1 MKKNMACLIP
11 RFTPP
16 LLALLLGVGLPLSGR
31 AGSAAKVWEQV
42 LTLPTY
48 KVAPPDPDPRFYNG
62 RTYQGAK
69 ATFYPYPVSDQMT
82 EIRQNEPYTA
92 VFLENDFIR
101 ISVLPQLGGRIFSA
115 LDKSDDYNL
124 FYRQHVIKPA
134 LIGMLGA
141 WISGGVEW
149 NVPHH
154 HRASSFMPVD
164 YTIQTNADGGKTV
177 WVGETELR
185 HRTKW
190 IVGLTLR
197 PNRSYIEMTM
207 KLFNRTPEAQSFL
220 FWINAA
226 VHANKN
232 YQVIFPPSV
241 EWAAQHAKPQFA
253 GWPIAHEV
261 YGGTDYTPG
270 VDVSWWKNNP
280 SPVSFFAWDCQED
293 FFGGYDYGKQ
303 AGVVQISNHHV
314 SPGKKFFE
322 WGNGPEGEMWTK
334 ILSDS
339 DGPYLEL
346 MAGSYSDNQPDY
358 SWYGP
363 GEVKVFKHYWYPIRE
378 LGGVKNAN
386 TEGAVNLDVSNGMAR
401 VAFNT
406 TAVHPKARV
415 LLRAGTRRVLDEA
428 VSISPEEPFVA
439 TVALPQGVRYSD
451 LEASLLDETGKSL
464 VSFRPAP
471 RANSPMPTP
480 VQRPVA
486 PKDIVSN
493 EELYLTGL
501 RIEQLYSPSFDP
513 VAYYKE
519 ALRRDAGDYR
529 ANTALGSLYCREGR
543 FEQAE
548 PFLRA
553 AVKRATENYIHP
565 KDCEAL
571 YYLGV
576 ALREQGKRKAAWDA
590 FYRAIWS
597 HAWQEAGY
605 YQLAELAS
613 LRGDYSQALSLVEQS
628 LQHGA
633 LNTKALE
640 LKTSLLRRTGRL
652 EMAERLTRRIL
663 RIDPLDA
670 RALFEQSLVL
680 ALEGEKS
687 QTARAKMLTL
697 MRGEVHSYLEMAIDY
712 ANSGLFDEA
721 IQLLNTFI
729 QQAPDKN
736 RIDPQ
741 VFYFL
746 GYFHDQR
753 HQPAEAMEDFKTAAK
768 MPPDFCFPF
777 QFEAEPILRHALKR
791 NPSDARAWYYLG
803 NLLFDNQP
811 SKALGAWEQAVRLD
825 DQFALAQRNL
835 GLAKARVQKDVA
847 GGIECLEKAVALAP
861 DDPRLYYELDV
872 LYESDGAPVQRRL
885 ETLNRRPEVVAKRDD
900 ALTRRVMVLTAAG
913 HPEGALRILRSHHF
927 HNWEGSS
934 SLHGL
939 YMDAC
944 VQSGLAKLRAEEPA
958 AALAN
963 FQLAT
968 EYPANQEV
976 GRPRREARL
985 AEIQY
990 WIGVAEERLGQKAEA
1005 EAAFR
1010 SASGASGYG
1019 DTEGQYYRGLAMQ
1032 RLGENSDAKR
1042 IFERLE
1048 RQGLEELGKGA
1059 SEPVDYFAKFGQR
1072 RVERLQKAEAH
1083 FLAGLGCL
1091 GLGQK
1096 EAAREQFHKTLELNP
1111 AHLGAL
1117 TWNSL

>member
-1 MKKNMACLIP
+1 MKKISCNAVLP
-11 RFTPP
+11 LTPP
-16 LLALLLGVGLPLSGR
+16 LLAILLGVSLPSSGR
-31 AGSAAKVWEQV
+31 AEPATKVWEQT
-42 LTLPTY
+42 LILPTY
-48 KVAPPDPDPRFYNG
+48 KAAPPDPDPRFYNG

-82 EIRQNEPYTA
+82 EVRQNEPYKA

-115 LDKSDDYNL
+115 LDKSDGYNF
-124 FYRQHVIKPA
+124 FYRHHVIKPA

-154 HRASSFMPVD
+154 HRATSFMPVD
-164 YTIQTNADGGKTV
+164 YTIQTNANGAKTV

-207 KLFNRTPEAQSFL
+207 RLFNRTPEAQSFL

-226 VHANKN
+226 VHADKN

-261 YGGTDYTPG
+261 YGGTDYTCG

-280 SPVSFFAWDCQED
+280 SPVSFFAWDCQQD

-339 DGPYLEL
+339 DRPYLEL

-363 GEVKVFKHYWYPIRE
+363 GEVKVFKHYWYPIRD
-378 LGGVKNAN
+378 LGGIKNAN
-386 TEGAVNLDVSNGMAR
+386 TEGAVNLDVSNGVAR

-406 TAVHPKARV
+406 TAIHPKARV
-415 LLRAGTRRVLDEA
+415 LLRAGRRRLLDK
-428 VSISPEEPFVA
+428 VISISPQAPFVT
-439 TVALPQGVRYSD
+439 TVALPQGVRFAD
-451 LEASLLDETGKSL
+451 LQTALLDEDGKSL
-464 VSFRPAP
+464 ISFRPVP
-471 RANSPMPTP
+471 RANSHIPTP
-480 VQRPVA
+480 VQRPPA
-486 PKDIVSN
+486 PRDITSN

-519 ALRRDAGDYR
+519 ALRRDPGDYR
-529 ANTALGSLYCREGR
+529 ANTALGSLYCRQGR
-543 FEQAE
+543 FEEAE

-576 ALREQGKRKAAWDA
+576 ALRGQGKRQAAWDA

-597 HAWQEAGY
+597 QAWQEAGY

-613 LRGDYSQALSLVEQS
+613 LSGDYGRALGLVEQS
-628 LQHGA
+628 LQSGA

-640 LKTSLLRRTGRL
+640 LKASLLRRTGRL
-652 EMAERLTRRIL
+652 AAAARLNRRIL
-663 RIDPLDA
+663 NIDPLDA
-670 RALFEQSLVL
+670 RAVFEQSLVL
-680 ALEGEKS
+680 ARQGEES
-687 QTARAKMLTL
+687 EAERARMLRL

-712 ANSGLFDEA
+712 ADCGLFDEG
-721 IQLLNTFI
+721 IQLLNTFVR
-729 QQAPDKN
+729 QAPDKN

-746 GYFHDQR
+746 GYFHDQMN
-753 HQPAEAMEDFKTAAK
+753 QPAEAMDDFKTAAK

-777 QFEAEPILRHALKR
+777 QFEAERIFHHALKR

-811 SKALGAWEQAVRLD
+811 AKALAAWGQAVRLD
-825 DQFALAQRNL
+825 DRFALAQRNL
-835 GLAKARVQKDVA
+835 GLAKARVQKDLV
-847 GGIECLEKAVALAP
+847 GGIKCLGKAVALSP

-872 LYESDGAPVQRRL
+872 LYESNGASVQRRL
-885 ETLNRRPEVVAKRDD
+885 EALNRRPEIVAERDD
-900 ALTRRVMVLTAAG
+900 ALTRRIMVLTAAG
-913 HPEGALRILRSHHF
+913 HPEEALRILRSHHF
-927 HNWEGSS
+927 HNWEGSG

-939 YMDAC
+939 YVDAC
-944 VQSGLAKLRAEEPA
+944 VQSGLAKLRAQLPA
-958 AALAN
+958 EALAD
-963 FQLAT
+963 FRLAT
-968 EYPANQEV
+968 QYPANQEV
-976 GRPRREARL
+976 GRPRQEGRL

-990 WIGVAEERLGQKAEA
+990 WSGVAEERLGQNTQAQ
-1005 EAAFR
+1005 AAFKL
-1010 SASGASGYG
+1010 ASEASGYG
-1019 DTEGQYYRGLAMQ
+1019 GSDGQYYRGLALQ
-1032 RLGENSDAKR
+1032 KLGKNGDAKQ

-1048 RQGLEELGKGA
+1048 QRGLAELGKGA

-1072 RVERLQKAEAH
+1072 RVERLRKADAH

-1096 EAAREQFHKTLELNP
+1096 EAARDQFRRALELNP